1 MHGCNVLVVDQKM
14 FEWNVNVLKFI
25 TLHGCN
31 VFGVN
36 PKISSNLDIWGKQL
50 RSFFVSELLIFDEA

>member
-1 MHGCNVLVVDQKM
+1 METSTNCILMHGCNVLVVDPKM

-36 PKISSNLDIWGKQL
+36 PKI
-50 RSFFVSELLIFDEA
+50 